1 MKMETR
7 VFADIDA
14 LSRAALDEVSR
25 ITKEAVAKHGR
36 CAISLSGGHT
46 PERMFAMWSQASYC
60 DAFPWERV
68 HFFWGDDRYV
78 PYNDP
83 LSNFGVAKRLLFD
96 KLASDV
102 ELNLYPMPTENADP
116 REAAKA
122 YAAEMRKFFGTE
134 PPAFDVQ
141 LLGLGGE
148 GHTASLFP
156 DNPALKEEEAWV
168 LPVRVPATPPLRL
181 TMTYPV
187 INQARNTY
195 FLVAGE
201 SKREILKAL
210 AAEPDMGVSRYPAAR
225 VRPAGP
231 LIWMLDQAAAA

>member
-1 MKMETR
+1 MKMEKR
-7 VFADIDA
+7 VFRDIDA
-14 LSRAALDEVSR
+14 LSRAALDEVFR
-25 ITKEAVAKHGR
+25 IARESVAKHGR

-46 PERMFAMWSQASYC
+46 PERMFAMWSQGTYRG
-60 DAFPWERV
+60 AFPWERV
-68 HFFWGDDRYV
+68 HFFWGDERYV
-78 PYNDP
+78 PHTDP
-83 LSNFGVAKRLLFD
+83 LSNFGVAKKLLFD

-102 ELNLYPMPTENADP
+102 ELNLHPMPTESPDA
-116 REAAKA
+116 RESAKS

-134 PPAFDVQ
+134 SPAFDVQ

-156 DNPALKEEEAWV
+156 NNPALKEEEAWV
-168 LPVRVPATPPLRL
+168 LPVTVPATPPHRL

-210 AAEPDMGVSRYPAAR
+210 AADPDTGVSQYPAAR
-225 VRPAGP
+225 VQPTGP

>member
-1 MKMETR
+1 MKMEKR

-14 LSRAALDEVSR
+14 LSRAALDEVFR

-46 PERMFAMWSQASYC
+46 PERMFAMWSQDAYRS
-60 DAFPWERV
+60 AFPWERV

-78 PYNDP
+78 PYTDP
-83 LSNFGVAKRLLFD
+83 LSNFGVAKKMLFD
-96 KLASDV
+96 KLTANAH
-102 ELNLYPMPTENADP
+102 LNLHRMPTENPDP

-134 PPAFDVQ
+134 SPAFDVQ

-156 DNPALKEEEAWV
+156 DNLALNEEEAWV
-168 LPVRVPATPPLRL
+168 LPVTVPATPPHRL

-210 AAEPDMGVSRYPAAR
+210 AAEPDAGVSRYPAAR

-231 LIWMLDQAAAA
+231 LVWMLDQAAAA

>member
-1 MKMETR
+1 MEKR

-14 LSRAALDEVSR
+14 LSRAALDEVFR
-25 ITKEAVAKHGR
+25 ISNEMVAKRGR
-36 CAISLSGGHT
+36 CAIVLSGGHT
-46 PERMFAMWSQASYC
+46 PERMFTMWSQDMCRST
-60 DAFPWERV
+60 FPWKWV

-78 PYNDP
+78 PYADP
-83 LSNFGVAKRLLFD
+83 LSNFGAAKKMLFD
-96 KLASDV
+96 KIAADV
-102 ELNLYPMPTENADP
+102 ELNLHPMPTGNPDP

-122 YAAEMRKFFGTE
+122 YAAEMRQFFGTE

-141 LLGLGGE
+141 LLGLGVE

-156 DNPALKEEEAWV
+156 NNPALEEEKAWV
-168 LPVRVPATPPLRL
+168 LPVTVPATPPHRL
-181 TMTYPV
+181 TLTYPV

-201 SKREILKAL
+201 SKREILKAI
-210 AAEPDMGVSRYPAAR
+210 AAEPDAGVSRYPAAR

-231 LIWMLDQAAAA
+231 LVWMLDRAAAA